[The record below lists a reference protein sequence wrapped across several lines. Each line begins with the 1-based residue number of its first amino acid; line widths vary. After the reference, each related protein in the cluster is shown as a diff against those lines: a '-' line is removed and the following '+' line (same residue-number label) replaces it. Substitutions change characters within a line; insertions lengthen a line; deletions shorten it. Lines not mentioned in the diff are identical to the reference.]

1 MMTENEMRFYRTF
14 SFTDIFVCVFDV
26 VKINMQRA
34 KSIGG
39 GGPKSTWNFNKG
51 VNMKF

>member
-1 MMTENEMRFYRTF
+1 MMTENVMRFSRTF

-34 KSIGG
+34 KNKGG
-39 GGPKSTWNFNKG
+39 GAQPPR